1 MKSLGK
7 PWYTQSQYDQAS
19 AVYMRYCCDQAL
31 HEGRPLPT
39 QPAKLPLMRPPYG
52 RMGAGVCKAISMHL
66 GIAGKRSPWQAPL
79 SRGNMPYGTYPVS
92 PEYQSFT
99 APQDGQHT
107 QPPSFE
113 DTTERNDGTYGN
125 TQSSSENLEQTLKKA
140 PKPALLALAGLMLLS
155 ICFVMFAFQRRR
167 RSIMDDAWR
176 HCDYFRRIRF
186 VRQFLHTF

>member
-66 GIAGKRSPWQAPL
+66 GIAVLWVRLFFLATTCLFGSGLIAYIFL
-79 SRGNMPYGTYPVS
+79 
-92 PEYQSFT
+92 
-99 APQDGQHT
+99 
-107 QPPSFE
+107 PP
-113 DTTERNDGTYGN
+113 
-125 TQSSSENLEQTLKKA
+125 
-140 PKPALLALAGLMLLS
+140 
-155 ICFVMFAFQRRR
+155 
-167 RSIMDDAWR
+167 
-176 HCDYFRRIRF
+176 
-186 VRQFLHTF
+186 

>member
-66 GIAGKRSPWQAPL
+66 GIAVLWVRLFFLATTCLFGAGTDRLYFPVDGT
-79 SRGNMPYGTYPVS
+79 SRGRPHTADVHYCRQTFAMAGTAFP
-92 PEYQSFT
+92 
-99 APQDGQHT
+99 GQHAVRDISRF
-107 QPPSFE
+107 PGISIFYSYARWSAPA
-113 DTTERNDGTYGN
+113 TT
-125 TQSSSENLEQTLKKA
+125 
-140 PKPALLALAGLMLLS
+140 
-155 ICFVMFAFQRRR
+155 IF
-167 RSIMDDAWR
+167 
-176 HCDYFRRIRF
+176 
-186 VRQFLHTF
+186 

>member
-66 GIAGKRSPWQAPL
+66 GIAVLWVRLFFLATTCLFGSGLIAYIFLWMALPVGDPIQQTYIIAGKRSPWQAPL
-79 SRGNMPYGTYPVS
+79 SRATCRTGHIPFPRNINLLQLRKMVRTRNHHLLKIRLH
-92 PEYQSFT
+92 
-99 APQDGQHT
+99 A
-107 QPPSFE
+107 
-113 DTTERNDGTYGN
+113 TTERMAIR
-125 TQSSSENLEQTLKKA
+125 NL
-140 PKPALLALAGLMLLS
+140 PAKVLS
-155 ICFVMFAFQRRR
+155 
-167 RSIMDDAWR
+167 R
-176 HCDYFRRIRF
+176 H
-186 VRQFLHTF
+186 

>member
-66 GIAGKRSPWQAPL
+66 GIAVLWVRLFFLATTCLFGSGSSLTFSCGWHFPWETPY
-79 SRGNMPYGTYPVS
+79 SRRTLLPANVRHGRHRFPGATCRTGHIPFPRNINLLQLRKMVRTRNHHLLKIRLH
-92 PEYQSFT
+92 
-99 APQDGQHT
+99 A
-107 QPPSFE
+107 
-113 DTTERNDGTYGN
+113 TTERMAIR
-125 TQSSSENLEQTLKKA
+125 NL
-140 PKPALLALAGLMLLS
+140 PAKVLS
-155 ICFVMFAFQRRR
+155 
-167 RSIMDDAWR
+167 R
-176 HCDYFRRIRF
+176 H
-186 VRQFLHTF
+186 